1 MAMKLTKSFNIAL
14 KLLLVG
20 LLIHLLLNPD
30 LPQYQNKGM
39 TFRLALY
46 PLGAFIGF
54 IIYDIVRW
62 RTGRPVIY
70 PHLLDLLATF
80 CITADMLGN
89 TLNLYDSVDWWDDMM
104 HLVNTIPLVLAIGIA
119 IHMYSRLS
127 RLNVAALTLGFG
139 AVCHILWEIAEYL
152 TFIPHNPQ
160 EWPSAY
166 RDTMGDLTMSLI
178 GSVIGAILIATVL
191 WRVTAR
197 KSFTEPAS
205 S

>member
-1 MAMKLTKSFNIAL
+1 MKLEKYINIGL
-14 KLLLVG
+14 KVLLVS
-20 LLIHLLLNPD
+20 LLIHLVLFPD

-39 TFRLALY
+39 AFRLALY
-46 PLGAFIGF
+46 PFGAFIGF
-54 IIYDIVRW
+54 AIYAVVRW
-62 RTGRPVIY
+62 RRGRPVAY
-70 PHLLDLLATF
+70 PHILDLLATF

-89 TLNLYDSVDWWDDMM
+89 TLNLYDSVSWWDDMM

-152 TFIPHNPQ
+152 TFIPNNPQ

-166 RDTMGDLTMSLI
+166 RDTMGDLTMSLT
-178 GSVIGAILIATVL
+178 GSLIGAILIGTIL
-191 WRVTAR
+191 W
-197 KSFTEPAS
+197 KITERRLPIENS
-205 S
+205 GV